1 MKVYDRQVLM
11 SLVRF
16 GIGHYA
22 EALPQGVNWNSIQTL
37 AIQQGLYAIVL
48 DGIGKLPENIRPKQE
63 LLLEWIGEVLQSYE
77 YCYDAYKKT
86 IAEMGG
92 FYISHGY
99 KMMVLKG
106 YACSLD
112 WPKPEHRPC
121 GDIDIWQFGDYKN
134 ADKCV
139 AKEKK
144 VEIDNSHH
152 HHTVFEWGEFTVE
165 NHYDFV
171 NVHANRT
178 NAQLEVIFKELG
190 KDDSHWV
197 ELRDASTGSPSKVYL
212 PSPNL
217 HALFLLR
224 HAIIEFAATGL
235 NLRQL
240 LDWAFFWEKH
250 GKEVDEKWL
259 AGLLEKYHMSA
270 FFNIINAICVE
281 ELGFKPNI
289 FPSVQY
295 VPEMKDR
302 VLKEILQPEFDWLKA
317 HDKNVIKRILFKYRR
332 WKGNAWKR
340 KLCSNDSSWS
350 TFWNNVW
357 GHVLKPASI

>member
-1 MKVYDRQVLM
+1 MKLENSQVFL
-11 SLVRF
+11 SLVRL
-16 GIGHYA
+16 GVGHYA
-22 EALPQGVNWNSIQTL
+22 EPLPLGVNWNYIQSIAL
-37 AIQQGLYAIVL
+37 QQGLYAIAL
-48 DGIGKLPENIRPKQE
+48 DGIEKLPEYVRPKQE

-86 IAEMGG
+86 IAEMAG
-92 FYISHGY
+92 FYNSHGF
-99 KMMVLKG
+99 KMMIIKG

-121 GDIDIWQFGDYKN
+121 GDIDIWQFGDYNN

-139 AKEKK
+139 AKVKK
-144 VEIDNSHH
+144 VEIDSSHH
-152 HHTVFEWGEFTVE
+152 HHTVFNWSEFTVE

-190 KDDSHWV
+190 KDDSHFI
-197 ELRDASTGSPSKVYL
+197 ELHGERVYL

-259 AGLLEKYHMSA
+259 CELIEEYQMTV

-281 ELGFKPNI
+281 ELGFQSNI

-295 VPEMKDR
+295 VPYLKDR
-302 VLKEILQPEFDWLKA
+302 VLKEILEPEYDWQKA

-332 WKGNAWKR
+332 WKGGAWKR
-340 KLCSNDSSWS
+340 KLCFGESSLES
-350 TFWNNVW
+350 FIW
-357 GHVLKPASI
+357 GVRSHLLKPASI

>member
-1 MKVYDRQVLM
+1 MKLDDRQVLM

-86 IAEMGG
+86 IAEMAG
-92 FYISHGY
+92 FYNSHGF
-99 KMMVLKG
+99 KMMIIKG

-112 WPKPEHRPC
+112 WPKPNHRPC
-121 GDIDIWQFGDYKN
+121 GDIDIWQFGDYNN

-139 AKEKK
+139 AKVKK
-144 VEIDNSHH
+144 VEIDSSHH
-152 HHTVFEWGEFTVE
+152 HHTVFNWSEFTVE

-190 KDDSHWV
+190 KDDSHFI
-197 ELRDASTGSPSKVYL
+197 ELHGERVYL

-250 GKEVDEKWL
+250 GKEVDKKWL
-259 AGLLEKYHMSA
+259 DRLLEKYHMTS
-270 FFNIINAICVE
+270 FFNILNAICVE
-281 ELGFKPNI
+281 ELGFQASI
-289 FPSVQY
+289 FPSVQFMPY
-295 VPEMKDR
+295 VKDR
-302 VLKEILQPEFDWLKA
+302 VLKEILEPEFDWQKA

-332 WKGNAWKR
+332 WKGGAWKR
-340 KLCSNDSSWS
+340 KLCFGEGPIESFAWS
-350 TFWNNVW
+350 VRS
-357 GHVLKPASI
+357 HLLKPASI